1 MATEGAKSQKFQPG
15 VVGLAS
21 LWLVYTYIP
30 TPVGIPTPNEGTVPM
45 ARTLKKVQLNM
56 GDFDSLP
63 SLERHK
69 SRRLS
74 RHVSTQRTCGKRR
87 LSREQAKDAIRK
99 ARFMRERAEAEGGV
113 LHRNES
119 RSYLCPVCPGKT
131 WHLTSQPLRS
141 ELAEVA

>member
-1 MATEGAKSQKFQPG
+1 
-15 VVGLAS
+15 
-21 LWLVYTYIP
+21 
-30 TPVGIPTPNEGTVPM
+30 M
-45 ARTLKKVQLNM
+45 ARNLEKIQLNM

-74 RHVSTQRTCGKRR
+74 RHGSTQRTCGKRR